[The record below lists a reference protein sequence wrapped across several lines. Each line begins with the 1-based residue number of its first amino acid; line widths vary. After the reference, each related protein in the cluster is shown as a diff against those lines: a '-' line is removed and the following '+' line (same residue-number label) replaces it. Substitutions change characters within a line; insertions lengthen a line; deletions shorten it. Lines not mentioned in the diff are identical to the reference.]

1 MNFAIKPEWNAATAT
16 LTGLGLVIAWP
27 LGLGMAAYATW
38 GHKLKGKAATEVADS
53 TKAFF
58 AAKEPADTASQS
70 WKDAEFARLDAERAR
85 VVADVTPSRK
95 ARRTNVLKAIDR
107 PSNVTCQTA
116 LAHDRRA

>member
-38 GHKLKGKAATEVADS
+38 GHKLKGKAATEVVDS

-85 VVADVTPSRK
+85 VVADVTAFEESQANER
-95 ARRTNVLKAIDR
+95 LESDR
-107 PSNVTCQTA
+107 QAFERYMSN
-116 LAHDRRA
+116 RASA